1 VNEERFRKLDRAQ
14 HEQLRLLESAVSRLN
29 DIIIITEAEPVTLD
43 GPRIVFVNDAFVRI
57 TGFSREEAIGNT
69 PRMLQGPKTE
79 RVECDRIH
87 AALLA
92 WQPVRVEVTN
102 YAKDGR
108 EIAMELDIVPIA
120 NASGWY
126 THWMSI
132 QRDVTERNLAA
143 ARSNEMARRLKT
155 LVDKAKIGILV
166 HRNFK
171 PIVANEEYARIFG
184 YPDVAAVMAIPDI
197 RALLADDAE
206 RKRAELYNGLR
217 MKGEPAPEFY
227 SHKGKN
233 RDGSVM
239 NLENRSFAIQWGEEM
254 AVCAMVTDVTDQR
267 RMEEQLRL
275 SQRLDAIGQLTG
287 GIAHD
292 FNNLLTVILGNAE
305 FLMDSLA
312 DDEDLR
318 PLAEM
323 TKNAAER
330 GAELT
335 NRMLAFARKQAL
347 DPKATDVNA
356 LLSSMDGLL
365 RRTLGEHIDIQSVR
379 GEDIWEAM
387 VDAPQ
392 LESALLNLCI
402 NARDAMP
409 RGGLLTIETRNVT
422 LDGEYTAHNSE
433 VAAGEYVML
442 AVSDTGTGMAPNILA
457 QAFEPFFTTKEV
469 GKGSG
474 LGLSMIYGFVKQSRG
489 HVKLYSELGHGT
501 TVKLYLPR
509 AADGAAHAEPEQT
522 NGIVLGGNETILLV
536 EDDGPVRVHVAAQL
550 TGLGYRVTSA
560 RNGREALEALSHDTP
575 FDLLFTDVVM
585 PGGMNGRELADAAF
599 KLRPDLP
606 VLFTSGYT
614 EDAMVHHGRL
624 DVGMQLLNK
633 PYSRKTLAAKV
644 RTALAR
650 TDGP

>member
-1 VNEERFRKLDRAQ
+1 MNDEGFRLLDRAQ

-29 DIIIITEAEPVTLD
+29 DIIIITEAEPIERD
-43 GPRIVFVNDAFVRI
+43 GPRIVFVNDAFVRL

-79 RVECDRIH
+79 RGECDRIH
-87 AALLA
+87 AALQA
-92 WQPVRVEVTN
+92 WQPVRAEVTN

-120 NASGWY
+120 NAAGWY
-126 THWMSI
+126 THWVSV
-132 QRDVTERNLAA
+132 QRDVTERKLAA
-143 ARSNEMARRLKT
+143 LRSNEMALRLKT
-155 LVDKAKIGILV
+155 LVTNAKVGILV

-171 PIVANEEYARIFG
+171 PIVVNDEYARIFG
-184 YPDVAAVMAIPDI
+184 YADTATVLAMPDI
-197 RALLADDAE
+197 RVLLADAE
-206 RKRAELYNGLR
+206 WQRAEAFNGSRL
-217 MKGEPAPEFY
+217 KGEPVPALY
-227 SHKGKN
+227 SVKGKA
-233 RDGSVM
+233 RDGSIM
-239 NLENRSFAIQWGEEM
+239 DLENRSFAIQWGEET

-305 FLMDSLA
+305 FLADCLA
-312 DDEDLR
+312 DDENLR

-335 NRMLAFARKQAL
+335 SRMLAFARKQAL

-356 LLSSMDGLL
+356 LLSGMDGLL

-379 GEDIWEAM
+379 GEALWEAM

-409 RGGLLTIETRNVT
+409 RGGLLTIETRNAT
-422 LDGEYTAHNSE
+422 LDEDYTAHNSE
-433 VAAGEYVML
+433 AASGEYVML
-442 AVSDTGTGMAPNILA
+442 AVSDTGTGMAPDTMA
-457 QAFEPFFTTKEV
+457 QVFEPFFTTKDV

-474 LGLSMIYGFVKQSRG
+474 LGLSMIYGFLKQSRG
-489 HVKLYSELGHGT
+489 HVKLYSELGQGT
-501 TVKLYLPR
+501 TAKLYLPR
-509 AADGAAHAEPEQT
+509 AQDGAAHAEPE
-522 NGIVLGGNETILLV
+522 NIGGKIVGGSETILLV
-536 EDDGPVRVHVAAQL
+536 EDDDLVRVHVAGQL
-550 TGLGYRVTSA
+550 QGLGYRVVGA
-560 RNGREALEALSHDTP
+560 RNGREALAALGAGTH

-585 PGGMNGRELADAAF
+585 PGGMNGRELAEAAT
-599 KLRPDLP
+599 KQCPGLP

-624 DVGMQLLNK
+624 DFGMQLLNK
-633 PYSRKTLAAKV
+633 PYSRKALAAKI
-644 RTALAR
+644 RMALSQA
-650 TDGP
+650 TTLA

>member
-1 VNEERFRKLDRAQ
+1 MSDDSFRQFDRAQ
-14 HEQLRLLESAVSRLN
+14 DEQLRLLGSAVSRLN

-43 GPRIVFVNDAFVRI
+43 GPRIVFVNDAFVRL

-79 RVECDRIH
+79 RGECDRIR

-92 WQPVRVEVTN
+92 WQSVRAEVTN
-102 YAKDGR
+102 YTKDGR

-120 NASGWY
+120 NSSGWY
-126 THWMSI
+126 THWVSV
-132 QRDVTERNLAA
+132 QRDVTDRKLAA
-143 ARSNEMARRLKT
+143 VRSDEMARRLET
-155 LVDKAKIGILV
+155 LVAKAKVGIMV
-166 HRNFK
+166 QRNFK
-171 PIVANEEYARIFG
+171 PIVVNEEYARIFG
-184 YPDVAAVMAIPDI
+184 YPDVAAVLAIPDI
-197 RALLADDAE
+197 RALLPDTDRERAE
-206 RKRAELYNGLR
+206 RYNALR

-227 SHKGKN
+227 AHKGKN
-233 RDGSVM
+233 RDGSIM
-239 NLENRSFAIQWGEEM
+239 DLENRSFAIQWGEEL

-305 FLMDSLA
+305 FLTDSLA
-312 DDEDLR
+312 ADADLR

-335 NRMLAFARKQAL
+335 SRMLAFARKQAL

-356 LLSSMDGLL
+356 LLSGMDGLL
-365 RRTLGEHIDIQSVR
+365 RRTLGEHIEIQSVR
-379 GEDIWEAM
+379 GEALWEAM

-409 RGGLLTIETRNVT
+409 RGGLLTIETRNAT
-422 LDGEYTAHNSE
+422 LDGHYTAHNSE
-433 VAAGEYVML
+433 VVAGEYVML
-442 AVSDTGTGMAPNILA
+442 AVSDTGTGMSDEILA
-457 QAFEPFFTTKEV
+457 QVFEPFFTTKDV

-474 LGLSMIYGFVKQSRG
+474 LGLSMIYGFLKQSRG

-501 TVKLYLPR
+501 TAKLYLPR
-509 AADGAAHAEPEQT
+509 APSDAAHAKPGDVDGE
-522 NGIVLGGNETILLV
+522 IVGGSETILLV
-536 EDDGPVRVHVAAQL
+536 EDDDLVRIHVATQL
-550 TGLGYRVTSA
+550 KGLGYQVVGA
-560 RNGREALEALSHDTP
+560 RNGREALEALGGDTH

-585 PGGMNGRELADAAF
+585 PGGMNGRELAEAVN
-599 KLRPDLP
+599 KQRPDLP

-624 DVGMQLLNK
+624 DFGMQLLNK
-633 PYSRKTLAAKV
+633 PYSRKALAAKV
-644 RTALAR
+644 RMVLYRADNA
-650 TDGP
+650 